1 MKILVSISKTPDTTS
16 RIVFKDGN
24 TKFEENGVQW
34 IINPYDEWYALVR
47 AIELKEKDASV
58 ISHLITV
65 GGADYDPIIRKALA
79 LGGDEAIR
87 INATS
92 SDSYYIAAQIAEI
105 AKQGNYD
112 LIFTGKETIDYNS
125 SSIGGMLAEMLDMP
139 YISLATKFDINGST
153 ATITREIEGGEE
165 VCEVS
170 LPVVVSCQKGVAEQR
185 IPNMRGIMAARTK
198 PLKVVEPVTIDE
210 LTNIVSYELPP
221 AKAGVKLV
229 PPDNVAELV
238 RLLHEEAK
246 VI

>member
-1 MKILVSISKTPDTTS
+1 MKILVCISKTPDTTS
-16 RIVFKDGN
+16 RIAFKDGN

-58 ISHLITV
+58 ILHLITV
-65 GGADYDPIIRKALA
+65 GGADCDPIIRKALA
-79 LGGDEAIR
+79 LGGDEAFR
-87 INATS
+87 VNATS
-92 SDSYYIAAQIAEI
+92 SDSYYIAGQIADL
-105 AKQGNYD
+105 AKQQNYD
-112 LIFTGKETIDYNS
+112 LILTGKETIDYNS
-125 SSIGGMLAEMLDMP
+125 SSIGGMLAELLDMP
-139 YISLATKFDINGST
+139 YISLATKFDLKGST
-153 ATITREIEGGEE
+153 ATINREIEGGEE

-198 PLKVVEPVTIDE
+198 PLKVVEPVAVDE

-229 PPDNVAELV
+229 SPDNVAELV

-246 VI
+246 VF